1 MATCSGTAILG
12 NYFAVS
18 LKMKHSD
25 INDPEIP
32 VLGIYLRKVKTYVH
46 TKTCMW
52 MVIETLLIISK
63 KTRNNQTTMNE

>member
-32 VLGIYLRKVKTYVH
+32 VLGIYLRKVKTCPHKNLYVNGH
-46 TKTCMW
+46 RNLTHN
-52 MVIETLLIISK
+52 IK
-63 KTRNNQTTMNE
+63 KD